1 MSLSKKNLDKL
12 NKFKKNKNLNNES
25 KNISNYTNLTGN
37 DNLITNP
44 LNSEDPN
51 KIFYSL
57 IDNSES
63 LEETSNVNNSLR
75 KSELNQININSS
87 GHGLSAGLILSL
99 NFTTGDGIDGVY
111 TIQTAGTDTFTVKTT
126 TVQFTSGNVSFNVN
140 STIANPT
147 VYLFHS
153 GNNMKDSL
161 DIIWQANTYSRM
173 PVKAEGFKY
182 SGKGKLPRP
191 TLTLSNLLGT
201 ITAILQLTNQITP

>member
-25 KNISNYTNLTGN
+25 KNISNYTNITIN

-75 KSELNQININSS
+75 ESEINQINMNSKKDN
-87 GHGLSAGLILSL
+87 LSKKL
-99 NFTTGDGIDGVY
+99 TTEEELYDE
-111 TIQTAGTDTFTVKTT
+111 
-126 TVQFTSGNVSFNVN
+126 FN
-140 STIANPT
+140 
-147 VYLFHS
+147 YL
-153 GNNMKDSL
+153 L
-161 DIIWQANTYSRM
+161 D
-173 PVKAEGFKY
+173 E
-182 SGKGKLPRP
+182 
-191 TLTLSNLLGT
+191 
-201 ITAILQLTNQITP
+201 